1 MPPNQN
7 PYDFLNAPAQKKG
20 FGATTQKGRIIQVAI
35 GATVLLV
42 IAIIVMGIISSA
54 GSGTQKTLLETY
66 AAQADLI
73 ALTKDAD
80 QNLRDSRL
88 ESTNKMIA
96 LTLSTQN
103 DDTQK
108 LLIAYGSGKD
118 SAKAAKIYQDSTY
131 QTQLKKALE
140 NNVYDT
146 TYQKILADKLGVY
159 RAKLNNAYGA
169 ISDTKQKTQLSDF
182 YQQLELLAPS
192 SPAKQ

>member
-42 IAIIVMGIISSA
+42 IAIIVMSIISSA

-108 LLIAYGSGKD
+108 LLIAYGGGKD

>member
-7 PYDFLNAPAQKKG
+7 PYDFLNTTAPKKS
-20 FGATTQKGRIIQVAI
+20 FGATTQKGRMIQVAI
-35 GATVLLV
+35 GGAVLLV
-42 IAIIVMGIISSA
+42 IAIVVVSIISSA

-73 ALTKDAD
+73 ALAKDGD

-96 LTLSTQN
+96 MTVTTQN
-103 DDTQK
+103 NDTQK

-118 SAKAAKIYQDSTY
+118 STKAASIYQDKTFAA
-131 QTQLKKALE
+131 QLKKALE

-192 SPAKQ
+192 TAAKQ